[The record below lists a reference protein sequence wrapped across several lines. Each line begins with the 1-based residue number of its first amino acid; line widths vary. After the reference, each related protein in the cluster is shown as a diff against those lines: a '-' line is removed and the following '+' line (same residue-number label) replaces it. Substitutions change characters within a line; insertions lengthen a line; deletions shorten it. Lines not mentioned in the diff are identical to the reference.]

1 VGSSRPRW
9 VHIISVGTSLLANFE
24 RFKPKLA
31 ENLGVMGWSRAGP
44 DDKVQELAMRRAS
57 RGDKVFN
64 ELLKFLSKD
73 PEKHSAE
80 LNAFLRYVRL
90 NSHVPPRDVGILLY
104 STDTGTCYLCASVIH
119 EYLSSEGYMMLSPK
133 PIRVEGLGKPEIV
146 FDNALANLLDKVVT
160 KIIDWSR
167 KGVPVYINATGG
179 FKAET
184 QFLVIAASIAGAR
197 AAYYIHETFK
207 DVVELPLPPLKI
219 HEGLE
224 KIIRKF
230 KKAGPLNRGEF
241 EELCYQAGLDPAELE
256 HERKLIVNLKP
267 RKWLLK
273 LIRY

>member
-1 VGSSRPRW
+1 MGNSKPKW
-9 VHIISVGTSLLANFE
+9 VHIISVGTSLLTNFE
-24 RFKPKLA
+24 RSEPKLA
-31 ENLGVMGWSRAGP
+31 QSLGVIGWSRAGP
-44 DDKVQELAMRRAS
+44 DDKVQELAMGRAR
-57 RGDKVFN
+57 RGDKIFN
-64 ELLKFLSKD
+64 ELLKFLRED

-80 LNAFLRYVRL
+80 LNAFLRYVGL
-90 NSHVPPRDVGILLY
+90 NSHAPPRDVGILLY
-104 STDTGTCYLCASVIH
+104 STDTGTCYLCASVIY
-119 EYLSSEGYMMLSPK
+119 EYLSSEGYTMLSPK
-133 PIRVEGLGKPEIV
+133 PLRVEGLGKSEAV
-146 FDNALANLLDKVVT
+146 FEDALANLLDKVVT
-160 KIIDWSR
+160 KIVNWSR

-230 KKAGPLNRGEF
+230 KETDHLNRREL
-241 EELCYQAGLDPAELE
+241 EELCYQVGLDPAELE

-273 LIRY
+273 LIE